1 MICSPP
7 KKAVRMQSWKRF
19 RRFRCLN
26 CIPLRTTHSKSRMTK
41 PFQTGKTPPL
51 INPYNERKGMTMCT
65 VKEIQEAI
73 REDCKALI
81 FPTSRYVSR
90 RRFAGKFSTFGA
102 VRGPR
107 KWSVLLRKKQARS
120 TQGTRIASE
129 KSLMK
134 QEIIPQGV
142 YLLLFCAT
150 RLLMPIRKRT
160 VLTKSSRASAS

>member
-1 MICSPP
+1 
-7 KKAVRMQSWKRF
+7 
-19 RRFRCLN
+19 
-26 CIPLRTTHSKSRMTK
+26 
-41 PFQTGKTPPL
+41 
-51 INPYNERKGMTMCT
+51 
-65 VKEIQEAI
+65 
-73 REDCKALI
+73 
-81 FPTSRYVSR
+81 
-90 RRFAGKFSTFGA
+90 